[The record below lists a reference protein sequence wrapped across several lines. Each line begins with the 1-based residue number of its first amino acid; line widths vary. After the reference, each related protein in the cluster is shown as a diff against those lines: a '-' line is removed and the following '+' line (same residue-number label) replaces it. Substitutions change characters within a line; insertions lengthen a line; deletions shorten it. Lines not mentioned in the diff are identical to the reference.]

1 MYKGLRVVVVIP
13 ALNEELA
20 IGHVINDLWC
30 LRSPEQVCI
39 IDHIAVCDNGSTDKT
54 AAIADFCG
62 AHVVSQPIAGYGL
75 ACLTA
80 IDSLPESDIVL
91 FVDGDRS
98 CDISQAILLL
108 EGIFSGDDVAIGS
121 RTLGSMEP
129 GSLTIPQQFGNW
141 FAAFLIKILWN
152 YKVTDLGPFRAVRTR
167 ALRQIQMNDQSFGW
181 TVEMQVKSIIL
192 GLQMNEYPVDSVV
205 RLGQSKISGTVKG
218 SINAG
223 IGILSMIAK
232 LKLKFKKTSKLI
244 ATNTN

>member
-1 MYKGLRVVVVIP
+1 MYKGLRVAVVIP

-30 LRSPEQVCI
+30 LRSPEQVCV
-39 IDHIAVCDNGSTDKT
+39 IDHIVVCDNGSTDKT
-54 AAIADFCG
+54 SVIAEFCG
-62 AHVVSQPIAGYGL
+62 AHVVSQPIAGYGI

-80 IDSLPESDIVL
+80 INSLPESDIVL

-98 CDISQAILLL
+98 CDISQAMLLL
-108 EGIFSGDDVAIGS
+108 EGIFNGDDVAIGS

-152 YKVTDLGPFRAVRTR
+152 YTLTDLGPFRAVRTR
-167 ALRQIQMNDQSFGW
+167 SLAQMGMKDQAFGW

-192 GLQMNEYPVDSVV
+192 GFQMNEYPVNSIV
-205 RLGQSKISGTVKG
+205 RLGKSKISGTVRG

-232 LKLKFKKTSKLI
+232 LKLKFKKYSKLI
-244 ATNTN
+244 ATNTH

>member
-1 MYKGLRVVVVIP
+1 MYKGLRVAVVIP

-20 IGHVINDLWC
+20 IGHVINDLWG
-30 LRSPEQVCI
+30 LRSSEQVCI
-39 IDHIAVCDNGSTDKT
+39 IDHIVVCDNGSTDKT

-62 AHVVSQPIAGYGL
+62 AHVVSQPVSGYGI

-98 CDISQAILLL
+98 CDISQAVLLL

-129 GSLTIPQQFGNW
+129 GSLTVPQQFGNW
-141 FAAFLIKILWN
+141 FAAWLIKILWD
-152 YKVTDLGPFRAVRTR
+152 YKVTDLGPFRAIRTR
-167 ALRQIQMNDQSFGW
+167 ALVQMDMKDEAFGW

-192 GLQMNEYPVDSVV
+192 GLQMKEYPVDSVV
-205 RLGQSKISGTVKG
+205 RLGKSKISGTVKG

-232 LKLKFKKTSKLI
+232 LKLRFKKTSKLI
-244 ATNTN
+244 ATNPH

>member
-1 MYKGLRVVVVIP
+1 MYKGLRVAVVIP

-20 IGHVINDLWC
+20 IGHVINDLWR
-30 LRSPEQVCI
+30 LRTQEQACI
-39 IDHIAVCDNGSTDKT
+39 IDHITVCDNGSTDKT

-62 AHVVSQPIAGYGL
+62 AHVASQPISGYGI

-80 IDSLPESDIVL
+80 IASLPESDIVL

-98 CDISQAILLL
+98 CDISQAISLL
-108 EGIFSGDDVAIGS
+108 EGIFSGDDIAIGS

-141 FAAFLIKILWN
+141 FAACLIKILWN

-167 ALRQIQMNDQSFGW
+167 ALMQMDMKDQAFGW

-205 RLGQSKISGTVKG
+205 RLGKSKISGTVKG
-218 SINAG
+218 SVNAG

-232 LKLKFKKTSKLI
+232 LKIKFKKCSKLI
-244 ATNTN
+244 ATNTH

>member
-20 IGHVINDLWC
+20 IGHVINDLWSLC
-30 LRSPEQVCI
+30 SLEQACI
-39 IDHIAVCDNGSTDKT
+39 IDHIVVCDNGSTDKT
-54 AAIADFCG
+54 ALIADSCG
-62 AHVVSQPIAGYGL
+62 AHVVFQPISGYGI

-129 GSLTIPQQFGNW
+129 GSLAIPQRFGNW

-152 YKVTDLGPFRAVRTR
+152 YTVTDLGPFRAIRTR
-167 ALRQIQMNDQSFGW
+167 SLVQMGMKDQAFGW
-181 TVEMQVKSIIL
+181 TVEMQVKSIML

-205 RLGQSKISGTVKG
+205 RLGKSKISGTVKG
-218 SINAG
+218 SVSAG

-232 LKLKFKKTSKLI
+232 LKLNFKKYSKLV
-244 ATNTN
+244 ATNTH

>member
-20 IGHVINDLWC
+20 IGHVINDLWR
-30 LRSPEQVCI
+30 LGSGEQISIV
-39 IDHIAVCDNGSTDKT
+39 DHIVVCDNGSTDKT
-54 AAIADFCG
+54 SMIAEFCG
-62 AHVVSQPIAGYGL
+62 AHVVPQPVAGYGI

-80 IDSLPESDIVL
+80 IDALPESDIIL

-98 CDISQAILLL
+98 CDISQGIWLL
-108 EGIFSGDDVAIGS
+108 EGIFNGDDVAIGS

-141 FAAFLIKILWN
+141 FAAYLIKILWN

-167 ALRQIQMNDQSFGW
+167 ALRQMHMKDESFGW
-181 TVEMQVKSIIL
+181 TVEMQVKAIIL
-192 GLQMNEYPVDSVV
+192 DLQMNEYPVDSVV
-205 RLGQSKISGTVKG
+205 RLGKSKISGTVKG
-218 SINAG
+218 SVNAG

-232 LKLKFKKTSKLI
+232 LKFKFRKTSKLI
-244 ATNTN
+244 ATNTH

>member
-1 MYKGLRVVVVIP
+1 M
-13 ALNEELA
+13 
-20 IGHVINDLWC
+20 
-30 LRSPEQVCI
+30 
-39 IDHIAVCDNGSTDKT
+39 
-54 AAIADFCG
+54 
-62 AHVVSQPIAGYGL
+62 
-75 ACLTA
+75 
-80 IDSLPESDIVL
+80 
-91 FVDGDRS
+91 
-98 CDISQAILLL
+98 
-108 EGIFSGDDVAIGS
+108 
-121 RTLGSMEP
+121 
-129 GSLTIPQQFGNW
+129 
-141 FAAFLIKILWN
+141 WN